1 MALNRKAHRTY
12 HASTNRTFVFAL
24 DTQLQGTSLDDAVKA
39 VRRGRGPQVEPRK
52 VAISIRL
59 NPKIVAHFKAGGAGW
74 QSRMEKALLKA
85 SAIKV

>member
-1 MALNRKAHRTY
+1 MRKSKPTLRQAENPEWSAADFA
-12 HASTNRTFVFAL
+12 AS
-24 DTQLQGTSLDDAVKA
+24 TQLQGASLDNAVKA

-59 NPKIVAHFKAGGAGW
+59 NPKIVAHFKAGGTGW